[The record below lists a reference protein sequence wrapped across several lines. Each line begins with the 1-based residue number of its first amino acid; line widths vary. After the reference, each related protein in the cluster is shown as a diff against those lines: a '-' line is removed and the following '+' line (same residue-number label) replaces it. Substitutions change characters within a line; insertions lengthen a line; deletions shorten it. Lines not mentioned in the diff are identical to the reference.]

1 MTEGLYCGVCVRGG
15 CVTEGLYC
23 GVCVRGGCVK
33 EDVWMSECVMLNAP
47 PSTTVCVSFHMVWL
61 HF

>member
-15 CVTEGLYC
+15 CVTE
-23 GVCVRGGCVK
+23 
-33 EDVWMSECVMLNAP
+33 DVWMSECVMLSAP
-47 PSTTVCVSFHMVWL
+47 PSTTVCVCRDSFHVVLL